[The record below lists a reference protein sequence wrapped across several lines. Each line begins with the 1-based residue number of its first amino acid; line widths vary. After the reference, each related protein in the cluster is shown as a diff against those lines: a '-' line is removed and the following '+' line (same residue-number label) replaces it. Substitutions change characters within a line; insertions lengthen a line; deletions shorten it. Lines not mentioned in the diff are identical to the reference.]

1 MIRNII
7 FDFGAVLLDWDPR
20 HLYVPYFGDAAKA
33 EWFLT
38 EICPYSWNTEADAGR
53 LTAEMTEERV
63 AMFPEWEKEIRM
75 YYGRWIEMMGGQ
87 IPGME
92 ALVRDLKARGYGL
105 YGLTNWSRETFPL
118 VRDRYPVL
126 GLLDGMVVSGEEMT
140 AKPGPALYR
149 ILLERYGLQA
159 DECVFIDDNPANTAG
174 GEAVGI
180 RGLVFRDADQVR
192 LALDNLLLERSD
204 AESFG
209 GNAPRH

>member
-63 AMFPEWEKEIRM
+63 ALFPEWEKEIRM

-87 IPGME
+87 VPGME
-92 ALVRDLKARGYGL
+92 ALVRDLKERGYGL

-140 AKPGPALYR
+140 AKPGPGLYR
-149 ILLERYGLQA
+149 ILLERYGLRA
-159 DECVFIDDNPANTAG
+159 DECLFIDDNPVNIAG

-180 RGLVFRDADQVR
+180 RGLVFHDAEQVR
-192 LALDNLLLERSD
+192 SD
-204 AESFG
+204 LNKILG
-209 GNAPRH
+209 

>member
-63 AMFPEWEKEIRM
+63 ALFPEWEKEIRM

-87 IPGME
+87 VPGME
-92 ALVRDLKARGYGL
+92 ALVRDLKKRGYGL

-140 AKPGPALYR
+140 AKPGPGLYR
-149 ILLERYGLQA
+149 ILLERFGLRA
-159 DECVFIDDNPANTAG
+159 EECLFIDDNPVNIAG

-180 RGLVFRDADQVR
+180 RGLVFRDAEQVR
-192 LALDNLLLERSD
+192 SDLKKNL
-204 AESFG
+204 G
-209 GNAPRH
+209 